1 MYSVQ
6 TRTTP
11 ARRRQPLLTLG
22 LALAGL
28 LGVSA
33 VSLAGIP
40 DPALSTVKNVIVC
53 PDGSIP
59 YSVTIVGTSGP
70 INNALVE
77 LRYTANG
84 NTGACWCTAQTHPII
99 SATTNASGVATFN
112 IAGGHCLNPATIS
125 GGIAVEVY
133 VNSIKLKEVGQ
144 VSPDVVP
151 GVTEPPC
158 QVTLADAT
166 SFTTP
171 LATST
176 FGFCYDLNSDGGVTL
191 SDAILFT
198 PPAANAASCN

>member
-1 MYSVQ
+1 MD
-6 TRTTP
+6 
-11 ARRRQPLLTLG
+11 RRFK
-22 LALAGL
+22 LAGL
-28 LGVSA
+28 LSVVAFCAATVAS
-33 VSLAGIP
+33 AGIP
-40 DPALSTVKNVIVC
+40 DPALSTVKNVIAC

-99 SATTNASGVATFN
+99 SATTNASGIATFT

>member
-1 MYSVQ
+1 MD
-6 TRTTP
+6 
-11 ARRRQPLLTLG
+11 RRFKI
-22 LALAGL
+22 AGL
-28 LGVSA
+28 LSVAAFCIATAAS
-33 VSLAGIP
+33 AGIP
-40 DPALSTVKNVIVC
+40 DPALSTVKNVVVC
-53 PDGSIP
+53 PDGTIP

-84 NTGACWCTAQTHPII
+84 NSGACWCTVQTHPII

-112 IAGGHCLNPATIS
+112 IRGGHCLNPATIS

-144 VSPDVVP
+144 VSPDVIA

-166 SFTTP
+166 NFTAP
-171 LATST
+171 LSTST
-176 FGFCYDLNSDGGVTL
+176 YGFCFDLNSDGGVTL

-198 PPAANAASCN
+198 PPASNAASCN